1 MRFILTVNL
10 INATSNDTF
19 NIQRVDGS
27 TLYASLEL
35 SFNSVDK
42 ASILKLHNIDILQS
56 INNEESSTGGY
67 NKTDI
72 DIGLNLTSDQFN
84 TYWKSD
90 VAVFVSSLQAGIDR
104 RVLISAFD
112 INGRFNN
119 AITNDILKIKKVD
132 GALAYDVLEVSFNTV
147 EKTSILKLNN
157 VDMLSTLNFKASA
170 SNVYTKQ
177 DINNH
182 DFMYANALNTKADKS
197 TSFTKKNIH
206 KGINWNTIY
215 FCCSSSKKC
224 NDYNWNIYN

>member
-1 MRFILTVNL
+1 M
-10 INATSNDTF
+10 
-19 NIQRVDGS
+19 
-27 TLYASLEL
+27 
-35 SFNSVDK
+35 
-42 ASILKLHNIDILQS
+42 KLHNIDILQS

-112 INGRFNN
+112 INGRFNIN

-157 VDMLSTLNFKASA
+157 VDILESLNLKALSSH
-170 SNVYTKQ
+170 VYKQ
-177 DINNH
+177 NK
-182 DFMYANALNTKADKS
+182 T
-197 TSFTKKNIH
+197 
-206 KGINWNTIY
+206 
-215 FCCSSSKKC
+215 
-224 NDYNWNIYN
+224 